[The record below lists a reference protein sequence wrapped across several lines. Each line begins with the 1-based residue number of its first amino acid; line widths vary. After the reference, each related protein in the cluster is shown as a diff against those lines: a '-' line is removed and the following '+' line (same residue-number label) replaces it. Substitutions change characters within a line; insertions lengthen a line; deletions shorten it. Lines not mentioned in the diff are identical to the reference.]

1 MKVSNN
7 TAFSSFWFWPLLISN
22 LRSVP
27 GSLPLNRT
35 RQGFLSHWSMTCDH
49 VWGPAD
55 ARGQHKG
62 PVVQSDGT
70 RQGSNTQITG
80 SEGRPWISTPLILLF
95 STCLWYDKLK
105 PPPWRSWHY
114 CISVQ
119 NINSTW
125 QLRGCRLKRGIL
137 TYVSDKNP
145 NLKKS
150 PKLII
155 HRGDITNKQN

>member
-1 MKVSNN
+1 
-7 TAFSSFWFWPLLISN
+7 
-22 LRSVP
+22 
-27 GSLPLNRT
+27 
-35 RQGFLSHWSMTCDH
+35 MTCDH

-80 SEGRPWISTPLILLF
+80 SEGRPWISTLLILLF

-125 QLRGCRLKRGIL
+125 QLRGCRLKRGAERGYWHM
-137 TYVSDKNP
+137 YVIKAKGWNINP
-145 NLKKS
+145 NPKKK
-150 PKLII
+150 PKHGVILQ
-155 HRGDITNKQN
+155 TNKTSRGKGGFWQRPESCGLAPLWPLTPC